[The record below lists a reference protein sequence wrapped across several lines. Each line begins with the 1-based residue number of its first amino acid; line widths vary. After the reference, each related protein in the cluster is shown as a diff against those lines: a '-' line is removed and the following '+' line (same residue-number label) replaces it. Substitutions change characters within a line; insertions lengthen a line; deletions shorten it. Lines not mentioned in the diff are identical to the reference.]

1 MTIEFNTIMPIP
13 LREIVHSEKSI
24 WGKSFRLEEGKK
36 ILLNASSGKGKSTF
50 TNITYGLRND
60 YAGEIIID
68 GKNSRELTL
77 DEWTTIRQKKMT
89 VIFQDLQLF
98 PTYTVRENLL
108 LKQQLGSVYSEMEL
122 IQLLERLGIDDKWNQ
137 QCGILSQGQQQ
148 RVAIVRALIQPFEL
162 LLMDEPFSHLDE
174 QNTRLA
180 FELINEVV
188 GKNNAGYVLTSLGER
203 YGFDFDYELN
213 L

>member
-13 LREIVHSEKSI
+13 LREIAHSEKSI

>member
-13 LREIVHSEKSI
+13 LREIAHSEKSI

-68 GKNSRELTL
+68 GKNSRALTL